1 VRRLDNLATTHAR
14 YLARCINNRATAN
27 LDAADPS
34 KRRLTLL
41 DADDAYLAPP
51 PRAAPAARA

>member
-1 VRRLDNLATTHAR
+1 MHASHFKR
-14 YLARCINNRATAN
+14 CLARCINNRATAN